1 MGKGEFW
8 GIGNVTVVIDL
19 VRTLMWLKKVS

>member
-1 MGKGEFW
+1 MGEGEFW
-8 GIGNVTVVIDL
+8 GIENVAVVIDL